1 MNDLSQKAVR
11 FLEVSG
17 EESGQRLDNYLLR
30 KTTGVPRTRIY
41 RAIRKGEVRV
51 NKGRSK
57 VDYRVQATDVVR
69 VPPLSVGESPSLS
82 KPSSAWEKR
91 LRGAV
96 LLDNSDLLV
105 INKPPGMAVHGGSG
119 VRLGLIES
127 LRVMYPHERYLELVH
142 RLDRDTSGLV
152 LIAKNA
158 RVLRALHAQL
168 RANQVDKV
176 YSACTAGKW
185 PAYQKSVSAPLEK
198 TQAPSGERMVRVSS
212 SGKRSRTEFRVIER
226 FQQASLLEVKPISGR
241 THQIRVHVQ
250 HIGHPILGESKYLSE
265 NSEALT
271 QKIGLKR
278 LFLHAKSISFKLS
291 GEHYEL
297 NCPIDQELES
307 VLARLRGARE

>member
-1 MNDLSQKAVR
+1 MDDLSQHEVR
-11 FLEVSG
+11 FLEVSE

-30 KTTGVPRTRIY
+30 NIAGVPKTRIY

-51 NKGRSK
+51 NKGRST
-57 VDYRVQATDVVR
+57 VGYRVQATDLVR
-69 VPPLSVGESPSLS
+69 VPPLSVGQSPPIS

-91 LRGAV
+91 LLSAV
-96 LLDNSDLLV
+96 VLDNSDLLV

-127 LRVMYPHERYLELVH
+127 LRVMYPEERYLELVH

-158 RVLRALHAQL
+158 SALRELHAQL
-168 RANQVDKV
+168 RVNQVDKV
-176 YSACTAGKW
+176 YWACTAGKW
-185 PAYQKSVSAPLEK
+185 PAYQKSVAAPLAK
-198 TQAPSGERMVRVSS
+198 AHAPSGERMVRVSPN
-212 SGKRSRTEFRVIER
+212 GKRSRTEFKVIER

-250 HIGHPILGESKYLSE
+250 HVGHPILGESKYLSDK
-265 NSEALT
+265 SEALT
-271 QKIGLKR
+271 QRIGLKR
-278 LFLHAKSISFKLS
+278 LFLHAKSISFELS

-297 NCPIDQELES
+297 NCPIDQELVS
-307 VLARLRGARE
+307 VLARLRGAR

>member
-1 MNDLSQKAVR
+1 MNHLSQNGVC
-11 FLEVSG
+11 FLEVSE

-30 KTTGVPRTRIY
+30 PTAGVPKTRIY

-51 NKGRSK
+51 NKGRCK
-57 VDYRVQATDVVR
+57 VDYRVQAADVVR
-69 VPPLSVGESPSLS
+69 VPPLSVGESPPPS
-82 KPSSAWEKR
+82 KPSSAWGKR
-91 LRGAV
+91 LRSAV

-127 LRVMYPHERYLELVH
+127 LRVMYPQERYLELVH

-158 RVLRALHAQL
+158 RVLRELHAQL

-176 YSACTAGKW
+176 YWACTVGKW
-185 PAYQKSVSAPLEK
+185 PAYQRSVSAPLAK
-198 TQAPSGERMVRVSS
+198 AHAPSGERTVRVSTN
-212 SGKRSRTEFRVIER
+212 GKRSRTEFKVIER

-250 HIGHPILGESKYLSE
+250 HVGHPILGESKYMCEKSQE
-265 NSEALT
+265 LT
-271 QKIGLKR
+271 VSIGLKR
-278 LFLHAKSISFKLS
+278 LFLHAKSLSFELS
-291 GEHYEL
+291 GEHFEL

-307 VLARLRGARE
+307 VLARLRGAR

>member
-1 MNDLSQKAVR
+1 MNDLSRNGVC
-11 FLEVSG
+11 FLKVSE

-30 KTTGVPRTRIY
+30 NTSGVPKTRIY

-69 VPPLSVGESPSLS
+69 VPPLSMGESPPPS

-91 LRGAV
+91 LRNAV
-96 LLDNSDLLV
+96 LLDNSELLV

-127 LRVMYPHERYLELVH
+127 LRVMYPQARYLELVH

-158 RVLRALHAQL
+158 RVLRELHAQL
-168 RANQVDKV
+168 RANQMDKV
-176 YSACTAGKW
+176 YWACAAGKW
-185 PAYQKSVSAPLEK
+185 PAYQKSVSAPLAK
-198 TQAPSGERMVRVSS
+198 AHAPSGERMVRVSPN
-212 SGKRSRTEFRVIER
+212 GKRSRTEFKVIER

-250 HIGHPILGESKYLSE
+250 HVGHPILGESKYLSDQ
-265 NSEALT
+265 SEEVT
-271 QKIGLKR
+271 QRVGLKR
-278 LFLHAKSISFKLS
+278 LFLHAKAISFKLFD
-291 GEHYEL
+291 EHYEL

-307 VLARLRGARE
+307 VLARLRGAR

>member
-1 MNDLSQKAVR
+1 MNDLSQNGVR
-11 FLEVSG
+11 FLEVSE

-30 KTTGVPRTRIY
+30 KTAGVPKTRIY

-51 NKGRSK
+51 NKGRCK

-69 VPPLSVGESPSLS
+69 VPPLSVDESPLRR

-91 LRGAV
+91 LRNAV
-96 LLDNSDLLV
+96 LLDDSDLLV
-105 INKPPGMAVHGGSG
+105 LNKPPGMAVHGGSG

-127 LRVMYPHERYLELVH
+127 LRVMYPQARYLELVH

-158 RVLRALHAQL
+158 RVLRELHAQL
-168 RANQVDKV
+168 RANEVDKI
-176 YSACTAGKW
+176 YWACTAGKW
-185 PAYQKSVSAPLEK
+185 PAYQKSVSAPLAK
-198 TQAPSGERMVRVSS
+198 THAPSGERIVRVSPD
-212 SGKRSRTEFRVIER
+212 GKRSRTEFKVIER

-250 HIGHPILGESKYLSE
+250 HVGYPILGESKYLSDE
-265 NSEALT
+265 SGALT
-271 QKIGLKR
+271 QRIGLKR

-307 VLARLRGARE
+307 VLARLRGAR

>member
-1 MNDLSQKAVR
+1 MNDLSQNGVR
-11 FLEVSG
+11 FLEVSE
-17 EESGQRLDNYLLR
+17 EESGQRLDNYLIR
-30 KTTGVPRTRIY
+30 NAAGVPKTRIY

-57 VDYRVQATDVVR
+57 VDYRVQTADVVR
-69 VPPLSVGESPSLS
+69 VPPLSVGESPTPS

-91 LRGAV
+91 LRHAV

-127 LRVMYPHERYLELVH
+127 LRVMYPQARYLELVH

-158 RVLRALHAQL
+158 RVLRELHAQL
-168 RANQVDKV
+168 RANEVDKI
-176 YSACTAGKW
+176 YWACTAGKW
-185 PAYQKSVSAPLEK
+185 PAYQKSVSAPLAK
-198 TQAPSGERMVRVSS
+198 THAPSGERIVRVSPD
-212 SGKRSRTEFRVIER
+212 GKRSRTEFKVIER

-250 HIGHPILGESKYLSE
+250 HVGYPILGESKYLSDE
-265 NSEALT
+265 SGALT
-271 QKIGLKR
+271 QRIGLKR

-307 VLARLRGARE
+307 VLARLRGAR

>member
-1 MNDLSQKAVR
+1 MNDLSRNGVC
-11 FLEVSG
+11 FLKVSE

-30 KTTGVPRTRIY
+30 NTSGVPKTRIY

-69 VPPLSVGESPSLS
+69 VPPLSRGESPATS

-91 LRGAV
+91 LRNAV
-96 LLDNSDLLV
+96 LLDNSELLV

-127 LRVMYPHERYLELVH
+127 LRVMYPQARYLELVH

-158 RVLRALHAQL
+158 RVLRELHAQL
-168 RANQVDKV
+168 RANQMDKV
-176 YSACTAGKW
+176 YWACTAGKW
-185 PAYQKSVSAPLEK
+185 PAYQKSVSAPLAK
-198 TQAPSGERMVRVSS
+198 AHAPSGERMVRVSPN
-212 SGKRSRTEFRVIER
+212 GKRSRTEFKVIER

-250 HIGHPILGESKYLSE
+250 HVGHPILGESKYLSDE
-265 NSEALT
+265 SGEVT
-271 QKIGLKR
+271 QRVGLKR
-278 LFLHAKSISFKLS
+278 LFLHAKYISFKLFD
-291 GEHYEL
+291 EHYEL
-297 NCPIDQELES
+297 NCPIDQELDS
-307 VLARLRGARE
+307 VLARLRGAR

>member
-1 MNDLSQKAVR
+1 MNDLSQKGVR
-11 FLEVSG
+11 FLAVSE

-30 KTTGVPRTRIY
+30 KSTGVPKTRIY

-57 VDYRVQATDVVR
+57 ADYRVQATDVVR
-69 VPPLSVGESPSLS
+69 LPPLSVGESPPTS

-91 LRGAV
+91 LRSAV

-127 LRVMYPHERYLELVH
+127 LRVMYPEERYLELVH

-152 LIAKNA
+152 LIARNA
-158 RVLRALHAQL
+158 RGLRELHAQL

-176 YSACTAGKW
+176 YWACTAGKW
-185 PAYQKSVSAPLEK
+185 PAYQKSVSAPLAK
-198 TQAPSGERMVRVSS
+198 AHAPSGERMVRVSPN
-212 SGKRSRTEFRVIER
+212 GKRSRTEFKVIER

-250 HIGHPILGESKYLSE
+250 HVGHPILGESKYLSDK
-265 NSEALT
+265 SEALT
-271 QKIGLKR
+271 QSIGLKR
-278 LFLHAKSISFKLS
+278 LFLHAKSISFELS

-297 NCPIDQELES
+297 NCPIDRELES
-307 VLARLRGARE
+307 VLARLRGAR

>member
-1 MNDLSQKAVR
+1 MNVLSQNGVR
-11 FLEVSG
+11 FLEVSE

-30 KTTGVPRTRIY
+30 NTAGVPKTRIY

-69 VPPLSVGESPSLS
+69 VPPLSVGESPPTS

-91 LRGAV
+91 LRSAV

-127 LRVMYPHERYLELVH
+127 LRVMYPQARYLELVH

-158 RVLRALHAQL
+158 RVLRELHAQL
-168 RANQVDKV
+168 RANQMDKV
-176 YSACTAGKW
+176 YWACTAGKW
-185 PAYQKSVSAPLEK
+185 PSYQKSVSAPLSK
-198 TQAPSGERMVRVSS
+198 ALAPYGERMVRVSPNGSAPEPS
-212 SGKRSRTEFRVIER
+212 SRS
-226 FQQASLLEVKPISGR
+226 
-241 THQIRVHVQ
+241 
-250 HIGHPILGESKYLSE
+250 SKDFS
-265 NSEALT
+265 
-271 QKIGLKR
+271 R
-278 LFLHAKSISFKLS
+278 PH
-291 GEHYEL
+291 
-297 NCPIDQELES
+297 C
-307 VLARLRGARE
+307 

>member
-1 MNDLSQKAVR
+1 MNDQSQNEVR
-11 FLEVSG
+11 FLEVSE
-17 EESGQRLDNYLLR
+17 EESGQRLDNYLIR
-30 KTTGVPRTRIY
+30 NTAGVPKTRIY

-57 VDYRVQATDVVR
+57 VDYRVQTADVVR
-69 VPPLSVGESPSLS
+69 APPLSVGESPTPS
-82 KPSSAWEKR
+82 KPSSAWERR
-91 LRGAV
+91 LRNAV
-96 LLDNSDLLV
+96 LLDNSELLV

-127 LRVMYPHERYLELVH
+127 LRVMYPQERYLELVH

-158 RVLRALHAQL
+158 RVLRELHAQL
-168 RANQVDKV
+168 RVNEVDKV
-176 YSACTAGKW
+176 YWACTAGKW
-185 PAYQKSVSAPLEK
+185 PAYQKSVSAPLAK
-198 TQAPSGERMVRVSS
+198 AHAPSGERMVRVSPN
-212 SGKRSRTEFRVIER
+212 GKRSRTEFKVIER

-250 HIGHPILGESKYLSE
+250 HVGHPILGESKYLSDK
-265 NSEALT
+265 SEALT
-271 QKIGLKR
+271 LNVGLKR
-278 LFLHAKSISFKLS
+278 LFLHAKSISFNLF

-307 VLARLRGARE
+307 VLARLRGAR

>member
-1 MNDLSQKAVR
+1 MNDLSQNGVR
-11 FLEVSG
+11 FLEVSE

-30 KTTGVPRTRIY
+30 NTAGVPKTRIY

-51 NKGRSK
+51 NKGRCK

-69 VPPLSVGESPSLS
+69 VPPLSVGESPPPS

-91 LRGAV
+91 LRNAV
-96 LLDNSDLLV
+96 LLDDPDLLV
-105 INKPPGMAVHGGSG
+105 LNKPPGMAVHGGSG

-127 LRVMYPHERYLELVH
+127 LRVMYPQARYLELVH

-158 RVLRALHAQL
+158 RVLRELHAQL
-168 RANQVDKV
+168 RANEVDKT
-176 YSACTAGKW
+176 YWACTAGKW
-185 PAYQKSVSAPLEK
+185 PAYQKSVSAPLAK
-198 TQAPSGERMVRVSS
+198 AHAPSGERIVRVSPN
-212 SGKRSRTEFRVIER
+212 GKRSRTEFKVIER

-250 HIGHPILGESKYLSE
+250 HVGYPILGESKYLSDE
-265 NSEALT
+265 SGALT
-271 QKIGLKR
+271 QRIGLKR

-307 VLARLRGARE
+307 VLARLRGAR

>member
-1 MNDLSQKAVR
+1 MNDLSQNGDR
-11 FLEVSG
+11 FLQVSE

-30 KTTGVPRTRIY
+30 NSAGVPKTRIY

-69 VPPLSVGESPSLS
+69 VPPLSVGESPPPA

-91 LRGAV
+91 LRSAV

-127 LRVMYPHERYLELVH
+127 LRVMYPEERYLELVH

-152 LIAKNA
+152 LLAKNA
-158 RVLRALHAQL
+158 RALRELHAQL
-168 RANQVDKV
+168 RVNQVDKV
-176 YSACTAGKW
+176 YWACTAGKW
-185 PAYQKSVSAPLEK
+185 PAYRKSVSAPLAK
-198 TQAPSGERMVRVSS
+198 SRAPSGERMVGVSPN
-212 SGKRSRTEFRVIER
+212 GKRSQTEFKVIER

-250 HIGHPILGESKYLSE
+250 HVGHPILGESKYLS
-265 NSEALT
+265 NKSEALT
-271 QKIGLKR
+271 QRIGLKR

-297 NCPIDQELES
+297 NCPIDKELES
-307 VLARLRGARE
+307 VLARLRGVR

>member
-1 MNDLSQKAVR
+1 MNDLSRNGVC
-11 FLEVSG
+11 FLKVSE

-30 KTTGVPRTRIY
+30 NTSGVPKTRIY

-69 VPPLSVGESPSLS
+69 VPPLSMGGSPATS

-91 LRGAV
+91 LRNAV
-96 LLDNSDLLV
+96 LLDNSELLV

-127 LRVMYPHERYLELVH
+127 LRVMYPQARYLELVH

-158 RVLRALHAQL
+158 RVLRELHAQL
-168 RANQVDKV
+168 RANQMDKV
-176 YSACTAGKW
+176 YWACTAGRW
-185 PAYQKSVSAPLEK
+185 PAYQKSVSAPLAK
-198 TQAPSGERMVRVSS
+198 AHAPSGERMVRVSPN
-212 SGKRSRTEFRVIER
+212 GKRSRTEFKVIER

-250 HIGHPILGESKYLSE
+250 HVGHPILGESKYLSDE
-265 NSEALT
+265 SEEVT
-271 QKIGLKR
+271 QRVALKR
-278 LFLHAKSISFKLS
+278 LFLHAKSISFKLFD
-291 GEHYEL
+291 EHYEL

-307 VLARLRGARE
+307 VLARLRGAR